1 MTPYRPR
8 LYLLVEGQ
16 TEEAFANDVL
26 IPHLATRGIDVF
38 VQAVLTSRS
47 HRSKGGGKWSR
58 SRPFPWVAQTARG
71 RLHASRG
78 A

>member
-1 MTPYRPR
+1 MIPYRPR

-26 IPHLATRGIDVF
+26 IPHLAQRGTDVF

-47 HRSKGGGKWSR
+47 RRSKGGGK
-58 SRPFPWVAQTARG
+58 
-71 RLHASRG
+71 
-78 A
+78 